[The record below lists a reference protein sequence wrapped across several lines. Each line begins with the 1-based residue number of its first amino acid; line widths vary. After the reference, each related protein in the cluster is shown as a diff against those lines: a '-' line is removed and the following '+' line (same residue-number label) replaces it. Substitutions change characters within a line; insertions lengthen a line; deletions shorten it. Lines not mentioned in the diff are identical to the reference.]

1 MPEEITLDF
10 IARQLERVIAE
21 QGSIRDDLRVLTAM
35 TLRVDHGQAR
45 TATDIQLLTDEVR
58 AMHQQ
63 HARFH
68 DRLVKV
74 EESAQ

>member
-1 MPEEITLDF
+1 MSEVVDLNF
-10 IARQLERVIAE
+10 VARQLERVLAE
-21 QGSIRDDLRVLTAM
+21 IGSVRDDMRVLTAM

-45 TATDIQLLTDEVR
+45 MAQDIHLLTDEVR

-68 DRLVKV
+68 DRLATL
-74 EESAQ
+74 EGE